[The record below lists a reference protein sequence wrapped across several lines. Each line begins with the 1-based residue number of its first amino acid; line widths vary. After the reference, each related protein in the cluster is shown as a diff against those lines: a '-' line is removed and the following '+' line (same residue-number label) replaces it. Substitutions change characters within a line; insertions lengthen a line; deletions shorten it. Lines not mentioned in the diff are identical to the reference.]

1 MQKKLTYLLFFIAL
15 FFTFNQLEAACN
27 WKNRNP
33 YFYPSDSCNTNLKK
47 YSVNGYIAF
56 QYPGSCLKYTWK
68 VNGNVVGT
76 SNMVIHP
83 VTSNGTYVISVTVR
97 DTCNNCDTTF
107 TSSRTISCI
116 PKCNWKAK
124 NLSILG
130 GDSCSQYPYKPSI
143 RVFLYGSTSCA
154 KYTWKV
160 NGNFVS
166 NGLVLNYKAT
176 QNGTYNLSVNVRDT
190 CNNCDTTYTKSITIT
205 CATNCNWKGKNA
217 TFSIYDSCSTYK
229 IPNFISGIYF
239 QNNSSSCMKYT
250 WKVNGTTIYTG
261 TRNYISYYPKQNG
274 TYNVTVNVRDTCNNC
289 DTTYTQSLTVTCA
302 TKCNWSNKNAIFY
315 IIDSCS
321 KSPSKPNF
329 LNYLYFQSNTSK
341 CLKFTYKVNG
351 TTIYS
356 GPNSY
361 KSYFPTQN
369 GTYNVTVNVRDTC
382 ANCDTTYSKSVTI
395 TCAGNKC
402 AWYKRNMYFN
412 AWDSCNGRGKNK
424 ISLNGYIGP
433 YAGCYKYT
441 WLLNGVVVSQD
452 RSINYGITKN
462 GTYNLCMKVTD
473 TCDNCDTTFCKSFN
487 ITCISNS
494 PCYMPYQRP
503 GYKLNCD
510 TIIFESGNIDTCVTY
525 LTRRYSPST
534 GKVDTISNK
543 RVFTYIFK
551 DTGLYYFITSY
562 HNKCKNCDTAI
573 YTRLHVTCKTGTS
586 NCRWANS
593 SRQIS
598 FNVWDSCNGRG
609 KNKVSINGYITTS
622 PGCYKYKWKLNGTII
637 SNDAATQYGI
647 TKNGS
652 YNLCMTILDTCSKC
666 DTTYCKTLNIN
677 CFSTCNWKSR
687 ITANN
692 YFDSCNGV
700 GYANSLNGYVAMNQ
714 NYKTSCYTYR
724 WTVNGA
730 YVGNK
735 YYFHTPIYLNGAYN
749 VCVKI
754 TDTCTKCDTTICSRR
769 VVNCNNLGLKNNS
782 LNVVK
787 IYPNPASNN
796 LNIESSQAS
805 EYTEILSVDGKAVWS
820 GKLEEGINNIVT
832 DQWARGIYIVR
843 VKTVSGISNYK
854 IILE

>member
-190 CNNCDTTYTKSITIT
+190 CNNCDTTYTKSVTIT

-302 TKCNWSNKNAIFY
+302 
-315 IIDSCS
+315 S
-321 KSPSKPNF
+321 K
-329 LNYLYFQSNTSK
+329 
-341 CLKFTYKVNG
+341 
-351 TTIYS
+351 
-356 GPNSY
+356 
-361 KSYFPTQN
+361 
-369 GTYNVTVNVRDTC
+369 
-382 ANCDTTYSKSVTI
+382 
-395 TCAGNKC
+395 
-402 AWYKRNMYFN
+402 
-412 AWDSCNGRGKNK
+412 
-424 ISLNGYIGP
+424 
-433 YAGCYKYT
+433 
-441 WLLNGVVVSQD
+441 
-452 RSINYGITKN
+452 
-462 GTYNLCMKVTD
+462 
-473 TCDNCDTTFCKSFN
+473 
-487 ITCISNS
+487 
-494 PCYMPYQRP
+494 
-503 GYKLNCD
+503 
-510 TIIFESGNIDTCVTY
+510 
-525 LTRRYSPST
+525 
-534 GKVDTISNK
+534 
-543 RVFTYIFK
+543 
-551 DTGLYYFITSY
+551 
-562 HNKCKNCDTAI
+562 
-573 YTRLHVTCKTGTS
+573 
-586 NCRWANS
+586 
-593 SRQIS
+593 
-598 FNVWDSCNGRG
+598 
-609 KNKVSINGYITTS
+609 
-622 PGCYKYKWKLNGTII
+622 
-637 SNDAATQYGI
+637 
-647 TKNGS
+647 
-652 YNLCMTILDTCSKC
+652 
-666 DTTYCKTLNIN
+666 
-677 CFSTCNWKSR
+677 CNWKSKNATFY
-687 ITANN
+687 INGTIAGSQMTTAAATGVTL
-692 YFDSCNGV
+692 YPTLAASARTTSSTRPTHGRSSC
-700 GYANSLNGYVAMNQ
+700 SP
-714 NYKTSCYTYR
+714 TSTETARVHLGPSPR
-724 WTVNGA
+724 WSTVRGRRRTGSCGA
-730 YVGNK
+730 WSN
-735 YYFHTPIYLNGAYN
+735 
-749 VCVKI
+749 
-754 TDTCTKCDTTICSRR
+754 CSAARSASTVMDR
-769 VVNCNNLGLKNNS
+769 DKAPGLRS
-782 LNVVK
+782 DCHR
-787 IYPNPASNN
+787 S
-796 LNIESSQAS
+796 
-805 EYTEILSVDGKAVWS
+805 
-820 GKLEEGINNIVT
+820 
-832 DQWARGIYIVR
+832 RH
-843 VKTVSGISNYK
+843 
-854 IILE
+854 

>member
-1 MQKKLTYLLFFIAL
+1 MQKKLTYLLFFIAIV
-15 FFTFNQLEAACN
+15 FAYNKAEASCN
-27 WKNRNP
+27 WKSRMP
-33 YFYPSDSCNTNLKK
+33 YFYSWDSCNTSTKK
-47 YSVNGYIAF
+47 ASVNAYIAF
-56 QYPGSCLKYTWK
+56 QFNTSCFKYTWK
-68 VNGNVVGT
+68 VNGNVVIGT
-76 SNMVIHP
+76 NVMHKAL
-83 VTSNGTYVISVTVR
+83 TQNGTYTITLTVR

-107 TSSRTISCI
+107 TGSKTISCF
-116 PKCNWKAK
+116 PTCNWKAK

-143 RVFLYGSTSCA
+143 RVFLYGSASCA

-190 CNNCDTTYTKSITIT
+190 CNNCDTTYTSSITIT
-205 CATNCNWKGKNA
+205 CA
-217 TFSIYDSCSTYK
+217 
-229 IPNFISGIYF
+229 
-239 QNNSSSCMKYT
+239 Q
-250 WKVNGTTIYTG
+250 
-261 TRNYISYYPKQNG
+261 
-274 TYNVTVNVRDTCNNC
+274 
-289 DTTYTQSLTVTCA
+289 
-302 TKCNWSNKNAIFY
+302 KCNWSSKNATFY

-321 KSPSKPNF
+321 NSPSKPNF

-341 CLKFTYKVNG
+341 CLKYTWKVNG
-351 TTIYS
+351 STVYTGSNPYS
-356 GPNSY
+356 
-361 KSYFPTQN
+361 SYFPTQN

-382 ANCDTTYSKSVTI
+382 LNCDTTYSKSVTI

-412 AWDSCNGRGKNK
+412 AWDSCNGRKYKNS
-424 ISLNGYIGP
+424 INGYIGP
-433 YAGCYKYT
+433 FAGCYKYSWT
-441 WLLNGVVVSQD
+441 VNGNKVSDSRFLNFQ
-452 RSINYGITKN
+452 ITQN

-473 TCDNCDTTFCKSFN
+473 TCDKCDTTFCRSFT
-487 ITCISNS
+487 ITCVSSNG
-494 PCYMPYQRP
+494 CYMPNQRP

-525 LTRRYSPST
+525 LTRRYTPST

-543 RVFTYIFK
+543 RVFSYIFK
-551 DTGLYYFITSY
+551 DTGLYYFITTY

-593 SRQIS
+593 SRQIYFS
-598 FNVWDSCNGRG
+598 AWDSCAGKG
-609 KNKVSINGYITTS
+609 KNKVSINGYIG
-622 PGCYKYKWKLNGTII
+622 PFNGCYKYRWKVNGSIVSDSRFLN
-637 SNDAATQYGI
+637 YGI
-647 TKNGS
+647 TKNGT

-666 DTTYCKTLNIN
+666 DTTYCKSFNIN
-677 CFSTCNWKSR
+677 CISSCNWKSR

-692 YFDSCNGV
+692 YYDSCNGV

-714 NYKTSCYTYR
+714 SYKTSCYTYR

-730 YVGNK
+730 YVSNK

-787 IYPNPASNN
+787 IYPNPASSS
-796 LNIESSQAS
+796 LNIESLQTSD
-805 EYTEILSVDGKAVWS
+805 YTEILGIDGKAVWT

-832 DQWARGIYIVR
+832 EQWARGIYLVR

-854 IILE
+854 ITLE